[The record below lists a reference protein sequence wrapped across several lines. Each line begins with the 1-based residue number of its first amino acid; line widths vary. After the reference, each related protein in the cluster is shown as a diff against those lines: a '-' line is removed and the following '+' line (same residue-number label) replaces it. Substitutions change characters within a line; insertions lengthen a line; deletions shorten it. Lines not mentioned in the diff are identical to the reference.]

1 MCNGISVL
9 VKCVY
14 GNRTCIKLILKSWRK
29 VSTISKQLLMS
40 DLSDE
45 SFESVQE
52 EGESSHTSPEVQNV
66 SILLG
71 FCIKPMN
78 IGATTCSYSYLA
90 RYVS

>member
-14 GNRTCIKLILKSWRK
+14 GNRTCNKSWRN
-29 VSTISKQLLMS
+29 VRSDDNFEAAFNES

-52 EGESSHTSPEVQNV
+52 EGESSHTGPEVQNV

-71 FCIKPMN
+71 FCIKPMK
-78 IGATTCSYSYLA
+78 ATTFIA
-90 RYVS
+90 I